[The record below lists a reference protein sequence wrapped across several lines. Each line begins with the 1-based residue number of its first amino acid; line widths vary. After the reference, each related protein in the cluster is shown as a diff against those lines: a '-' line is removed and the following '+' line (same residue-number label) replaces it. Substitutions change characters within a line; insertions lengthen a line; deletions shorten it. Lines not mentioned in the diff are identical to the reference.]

1 MQLGGFVFNVVV
13 DIVEVV
19 AVVVVVVVVTGGLV
33 VVGEM
38 VVGLDVQRSSSQQR
52 TRTW

>member
-1 MQLGGFVFNVVV
+1 VQLWGFVFNVVV

-19 AVVVVVVVVTGGLV
+19 AFVVVVVTGGLV

>member
-1 MQLGGFVFNVVV
+1 MQFGGFVFNVVV

-19 AVVVVVVVVTGGLV
+19 AFLFVVVTGGIV
-33 VVGEM
+33 VVGAM
-38 VVGLDVQRSSSQQR
+38 VVDLDVQRFSSQQR

>member
-19 AVVVVVVVVTGGLV
+19 AFVVVVVTGGLV

>member
-1 MQLGGFVFNVVV
+1 MQVGVFVFNVVV
-13 DIVEVV
+13 DIVEVI

-33 VVGEM
+33 VGEM
-38 VVGLDVQRSSSQQR
+38 VVGLDVQRFSSQQR

>member
-13 DIVEVV
+13 EIVEVV
-19 AVVVVVVVVTGGLV
+19 AFVVVVVTGGLV